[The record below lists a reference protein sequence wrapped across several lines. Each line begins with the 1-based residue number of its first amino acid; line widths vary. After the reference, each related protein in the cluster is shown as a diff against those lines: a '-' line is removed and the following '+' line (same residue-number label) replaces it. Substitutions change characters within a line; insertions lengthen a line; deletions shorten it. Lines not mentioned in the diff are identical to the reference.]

1 MGNVLFLFQ
10 MNLFSG
16 DLLWYGHC
24 LASLIIL
31 LKNKGDQ
38 TPGNTVLMVSVYNL
52 LFLKHL
58 GSQLFPRV
66 GWQIATSQW
75 MYSWSKTEKKHIFE
89 NMLQQKVSMK

>member
-1 MGNVLFLFQ
+1 MVWP
-10 MNLFSG
+10 LFSFVNHLTQKQG
-16 DLLWYGHC
+16 GSNSRKHC
-24 LASLIIL
+24 TD
-31 LKNKGDQ
+31 G
-38 TPGNTVLMVSVYNL
+38 VSVQ